1 VISALAQLETD
12 MAFRLRRLEIEGQW
26 VRLPDAARASEN
38 LTCRHERQQRSE
50 NRWRELGLASHEIIL
65 VTPEGRPG
73 VMVHIVFDERDAVL
87 RAESNQRRLQQVIPG
102 QLVRDKIV
110 QMQTL
115 RGCVLDVTHIEIE
128 PTAVEEKS
136 AIARWFLVVAVMKID
151 CTGVGLAKEI
161 ILDLRRPKLG
171 IHVRFVFTEKTA
183 VFGFDSYNA
192 IHGNQL
198 THRIRI
204 WLNQKP
210 PKP

>member
-1 VISALAQLETD
+1 MQKVVS
-12 MAFRLRRLEIEGQW
+12 
-26 VRLPDAARASEN
+26 
-38 LTCRHERQQRSE
+38 
-50 NRWRELGLASHEIIL
+50 
-65 VTPEGRPG
+65 
-73 VMVHIVFDERDAVL
+73 
-87 RAESNQRRLQQVIPG
+87 G

-115 RGCVLDVTHIEIE
+115 RGCVLDVPHIEIE

-161 ILDLRRPKLG
+161 IFDLRRPKLG
-171 IHVRFVFTEKTA
+171 IHVRLVFTEKTA